1 MPIINGVTILLPA
14 PDGYIVDFQNPQRQA
29 VPEAYWVAG
38 IGTSLSLL
46 LMAQRVYTK
55 AILHGYLELEDC
67 KCLYTSSLAWG
78 WFVADMFGAGVGGI
92 HAWEL
97 SIERYQT
104 FMTSS
109 SIQRHRYTS
118 SGSSAK
124 ISLLVFYKRIFPQ
137 RWLQWS
143 VWILAGVIVAYTAG
157 IFFPLIFACQPTAKS
172 WDSRITNG
180 ACINGATL
188 YIATAVANIISDV
201 FVLVLPI
208 QPLIKLQMK
217 RRRQKI
223 GLVALFAVGSLTV
236 VTSFVR
242 FFLLLDMLRSLDQSW
257 AISWASVWII
267 IEANLL
273 IICAAFPT
281 LKKFIRHIAPKLL
294 GESSY
299 GRGTEQ
305 AVSGGVANRGTN
317 GTNNSLGHEFL
328 METLPQG
335 TSVKVA
341 GGSYDLDDGS
351 SETAIILP
359 SVIIQTRTVT
369 IMNHHWL
376 VS

>member
-1 MPIINGVTILLPA
+1 MPVINGVTTLLPA
-14 PDGYIVDFQNPQRQA
+14 PDGYVVDLHSPQRQA
-29 VPEAYWVAG
+29 VPEAYWAAG
-38 IGTSLSLL
+38 IGTFLSLL

-55 AILHGYLELEDC
+55 AVLQGQLGLED
-67 KCLYTSSLAWG
+67 Y
-78 WFVADMFGAGVGGI
+78 MFAEGVGGV

-104 FMTSS
+104 FMTLV
-109 SIQRHRYTS
+109 YTAAPIYLL

-124 ISLLVFYKRIFPQ
+124 ISLLVFYKRIFPP

-143 VWILAGVIVAYTAG
+143 VWTLCGVIVAYTAG
-157 IFFPLIFACQPTAKS
+157 IFFPLIFACRPIAKS
-172 WDSRITNG
+172 WDPRITNG

-208 QPLIKLQMK
+208 QPLIKLQLK

-236 VTSFVR
+236 VTSVVR

-281 LKKFIRHIAPKLL
+281 LKKFIRHVAPKFL
-294 GESSY
+294 GESTY
-299 GRGTEQ
+299 GRETNQ
-305 AVSGGVANRGTN
+305 AVGGGVEN
-317 GTNNSLGHEFL
+317 GLSMDN
-328 METLPQG
+328 LPPG
-335 TSVKVA
+335 TSVEIA
-341 GGSYDLDDGS
+341 GSCDFRDDS
-351 SETAIILP
+351 SERAFMSPSAIHR
-359 SVIIQTRTVT
+359 TRTIIVT
-369 IMNHHWL
+369 HHQRPI
-376 VS
+376 S